1 MFFFLLGII
10 HFASAFLQMMPA
22 SSLTAR
28 STLDIVNRRP
38 SRGSRRTMC
47 SPVPTPVDPAL
58 ASALAHLVVGK
69 ALSDLE
75 RLGLGP
81 PRGGSVRVEYSG
93 ETVVPDR
100 RSPLASL
107 GRRGVRRMLTR
118 LEAVTS
124 ETIGSKA
131 VKGTHTMLRT
141 RAHEAVRLARGWLA
155 FCRLMPCW
163 S

>member
-22 SSLTAR
+22 SSLTTR

-141 RAHEAVRLARGWLA
+141 RAHAAVRLVRGLPA
-155 FCRLMPCW
+155 FCRLMCCW

>member
-1 MFFFLLGII
+1 MFFLLLCI
-10 HFASAFLQMMPA
+10 HVASAFLHTLPA
-22 SSLTAR
+22 SSLNAR
-28 STLDIVNRRP
+28 SMTLDIVTRRP
-38 SRGSRRTMC
+38 SRGARLTMC

-58 ASALAHLVVGK
+58 ASALVHLVVDK
-69 ALSDLE
+69 ALGDLE

-107 GRRGVRRMLTR
+107 GRRGVRRMLNR
-118 LEAVTS
+118 LKVATS
-124 ETIGSKA
+124 GTSGSEA

-141 RAHEAVRLARGWLA
+141 RAHEAVRLARGWPQAA
-155 FCRLMPCW
+155 FSSLLCC
-163 S
+163 